1 MSRAGYSHRTLVEK
15 LGIRPGDKIAIIG
28 APAGY
33 RKTLGPLPPDVR
45 NPGPNT
51 TNLDF
56 VQLFVRDR
64 RALVDQ
70 LRDLRKHIK
79 PTGMIWVSWPK
90 QASGVPSDLTEDVI
104 RTVAIETGLVDVK
117 VAAIDETWSG
127 LKLVIRVKDRV

>member
-1 MSRAGYSHRTLVEK
+1 VSRAGYSHRTLVEK

>member
-1 MSRAGYSHRTLVEK
+1 VSRAGYSHRTLVEK

-64 RALVDQ
+64 KALVDQ

-127 LKLVIRVKDRV
+127 LKLVIRVKDRL

>member
-1 MSRAGYSHRTLVEK
+1 VSRAGYSHRTLVEK

-56 VQLFVRDR
+56 TQLFVRDR
-64 RALVDQ
+64 KALVDQ

-127 LKLVIRVKDRV
+127 LKLVIRVKDRL

>member
-1 MSRAGYSHRTLVEK
+1 VSRAGYSHRTLVEK

-56 VQLFVRDR
+56 TQLFVRDR
-64 RALVDQ
+64 KALVDQ

>member
-56 VQLFVRDR
+56 TQLFVRDR
-64 RALVDQ
+64 KALVDQ

-127 LKLVIRVKDRV
+127 LKLVIRVKDRL

>member
-56 VQLFVRDR
+56 TQLFVRDR
-64 RALVDQ
+64 KALVDQ

>member
-56 VQLFVRDR
+56 TQLFVRDR
-64 RALVDQ
+64 KALVDQ
-70 LRDLRKHIK
+70 LRDLRKRIK

-127 LKLVIRVKDRV
+127 LKLVIRVKDRL

>member
-1 MSRAGYSHRTLVEK
+1 VSRAGYSHRTLVEK

-64 RALVDQ
+64 KALVDQ

>member
-64 RALVDQ
+64 KALVDQ

>member
-15 LGIRPGDKIAIIG
+15 LGIRPEDKIAIIG

-33 RKTLGPLPPDVR
+33 RKTLGPLPPAVR
-45 NPGPNT
+45 NTGPNT
-51 TNLDF
+51 TNLDV

-64 RALVDQ
+64 KALEDPI
-70 LRDLRKHIK
+70 RDLRKRIK

-104 RTVAIETGLVDVK
+104 RTVAIETELVDVK

-127 LKLVIRVKDRV
+127 LKLVIRVKDRA

>member
-64 RALVDQ
+64 KALVDQ

-127 LKLVIRVKDRV
+127 LKLVIRVKDRL